1 MIVNYIHF
9 NTLGGLIMSEVPLLD
24 AKASLK
30 KMVSLIVDIS
40 GLTSD
45 YIPKLRSQPENI
57 LGTIDKFETEKTKML
72 KNIDANNEQIN
83 LLKNNISQSQRD
95 IQKYEEHNRE
105 LQIKKQGL
113 LDTIQKKQKQIEDTQ
128 ATIRIKKE
136 EFESGTERLK
146 KLNQRNIEISREIEI
161 FEKKL
166 RDLEKE
172 LEHTFYKKERYVKSY
187 ENRVAAMKILID
199 KKYINSALYQFIRAL
214 QPGSALELKNILLAI
229 DMREDQAI
237 RIIKKMI
244 EENAP
249 IELDQEAGTILLKE
263 EVDF

>member
-1 MIVNYIHF
+1 
-9 NTLGGLIMSEVPLLD
+9 MSEVPLLD

-45 YIPKLRSQPENI
+45 YIPKLRTQPESI
-57 LGTIDKFETEKTKML
+57 LSTIEKLETEKIELLNM
-72 KNIDANNEQIN
+72 IDANNEQIN
-83 LLKNNISQSQRD
+83 LLKTNISQSQRD
-95 IQKYEEHNRE
+95 IHKFDEHNQE
-105 LQIKKQGL
+105 LQQKKQGL
-113 LDTIQKKQKQIEDTQ
+113 LGTIQQKQKQIEETK

-136 EFESGTERLK
+136 EFESHTMQLK
-146 KLNQRNIEISREIEI
+146 QLNERNIELSREIEI

-166 RDLEKE
+166 KDLENE
-172 LEHTFYKKERYVKSY
+172 LESTFYKKERYVKSY
-187 ENRVAAMKILID
+187 ENRVAAMKILIE

-214 QPGSALELKNILLAI
+214 QPGSALDLKNILLAI
-229 DMREDQAI
+229 DMREDKAI

>member
-1 MIVNYIHF
+1 V
-9 NTLGGLIMSEVPLLD
+9 SEVPLLD

-45 YIPKLRSQPENI
+45 YIPKLRAQPENI
-57 LGTIDKFETEKTKML
+57 LGSIEKLETEKTSLLNK
-72 KNIDANNEQIN
+72 IDANNEEIN
-83 LLKNNISQSQRD
+83 LLKTNISQCQRD
-95 IQKYEEHNRE
+95 IQKFEEHNRE
-105 LQIKKQGL
+105 LQVKKQKL
-113 LDTIQKKQKQIEDTQ
+113 LDTIQEKQKQIEDTQ

-136 EFESGTERLK
+136 EFESRTDRLK
-146 KLNQRNIEISREIEI
+146 KLNERNIELSREIEI

-166 RDLEKE
+166 RGLEKDLES
-172 LEHTFYKKERYVKSY
+172 TFYKKERYVKTY
-187 ENRVAAMKILID
+187 ENRVAAMKTLID
-199 KKYINSALYQFIRAL
+199 KKYINSTLYQFLRAL
-214 QPGSALELKNILLAI
+214 QPGSALDLKNILLAI

-249 IELDQEAGTILLKE
+249 IELNQEEGTILLKE

>member
-1 MIVNYIHF
+1 
-9 NTLGGLIMSEVPLLD
+9 MSEVPLLD

-45 YIPKLRSQPENI
+45 YIPKLRAQPEKI
-57 LGTIDKFETEKTKML
+57 LGSIEKFETEKTSLLNK
-72 KNIDANNEQIN
+72 IDANNEEIN
-83 LLKNNISQSQRD
+83 LLKTNISQCQRD
-95 IQKYEEHNRE
+95 IQKFDEHNRE
-105 LQIKKQGL
+105 LQVKKQRL
-113 LDTIQKKQKQIEDTQ
+113 LDTIQEKQKKIEDTQ
-128 ATIRIKKE
+128 ASIRIKKE
-136 EFESGTERLK
+136 EFESRTVRLK
-146 KLNQRNIEISREIEI
+146 KLNERNIEISREIEI

-166 RDLEKE
+166 RELEKE
-172 LEHTFYKKERYVKSY
+172 LENTFYKKERYVKTY

-199 KKYINSALYQFIRAL
+199 KKYINSALYQFLRAL
-214 QPGSALELKNILLAI
+214 QPGSTLDLKNILLAI

-249 IELDQEAGTILLKE
+249 IELNQEEGTILLKE

>member
-1 MIVNYIHF
+1 
-9 NTLGGLIMSEVPLLD
+9 MSEVPLLD

-45 YIPKLRSQPENI
+45 YIPKLRAQPENI
-57 LGTIDKFETEKTKML
+57 LGSIEKFETEKTSL
-72 KNIDANNEQIN
+72 LNNIDANNEEIN
-83 LLKNNISQSQRD
+83 SLKNNISQCQRD
-95 IQKYEEHNRE
+95 IQKFEEHNRE
-105 LQIKKQGL
+105 LQVKKQTL
-113 LDTIQKKQKQIEDTQ
+113 LDTIQEKQKQIEDTQ

-136 EFESGTERLK
+136 EFESRTDRLK
-146 KLNQRNIEISREIEI
+146 KLNERNIELSREIEI

-166 RDLEKE
+166 RELEKE
-172 LEHTFYKKERYVKSY
+172 LENTFYKKERYVKTY
-187 ENRVAAMKILID
+187 QNRVAAMKILID
-199 KKYINSALYQFIRAL
+199 KKYINSALYQFLRAL
-214 QPGSALELKNILLAI
+214 QPGSALDLKNILLAI

-249 IELDQEAGTILLKE
+249 IELNQEEGTILLKE

>member
-1 MIVNYIHF
+1 
-9 NTLGGLIMSEVPLLD
+9 MSEVPLLD

-45 YIPKLRSQPENI
+45 YIPKLRAQPENI
-57 LGTIDKFETEKTKML
+57 LGTIDKFEMEKTRIL
-72 KNIDANNEQIN
+72 NNIDANNEQIN
-83 LLKNNISQSQRD
+83 LLKNNVSQSQRD

-105 LQIKKQGL
+105 LQVKKQGL
-113 LDTIQKKQKQIEDTQ
+113 LDTIQQKQKQIEDTQ

-136 EFESGTERLK
+136 EFETRTERLK

-166 RDLEKE
+166 RDLEEE
-172 LEHTFYKKERYVKSY
+172 LESTFYKKERYVKSY
-187 ENRVAAMKILID
+187 ENRVAAMKILIS

-214 QPGSALELKNILLAI
+214 QPGSALDLKNIFLAI

-249 IELDQEAGTILLKE
+249 IELDQETGTILLKE

>member
-1 MIVNYIHF
+1 MVKYNHFTHFRRVN
-9 NTLGGLIMSEVPLLD
+9 MSEVPLLD

-30 KMVSLIVDIS
+30 KIVSLIVDIS

-45 YIPKLRSQPENI
+45 YIPKLRTQPESI
-57 LGTIDKFETEKTKML
+57 LSTIEKLETEKIELLNK
-72 KNIDANNEQIN
+72 IDANNEEVN
-83 LLKNNISQSQRD
+83 LLKTNISQSQRD
-95 IQKYEEHNRE
+95 IQKFDDHNQE
-105 LQIKKQGL
+105 LQQKKQGL
-113 LDTIQKKQKQIEDTQ
+113 LDTIQQKQKQIEDTQ
-128 ATIRIKKE
+128 ASIRIKKE
-136 EFESGTERLK
+136 EFESRTTQLK
-146 KLNQRNIEISREIEI
+146 QLNERNIELSREIEI

-172 LEHTFYKKERYVKSY
+172 LENTFYKKERYVTSY

-199 KKYINSALYQFIRAL
+199 KKYINSTLYQFIRAL
-214 QPGSALELKNILLAI
+214 QPGSALDLKNILLAI

-249 IELDQEAGTILLKE
+249 IELNQETGTILLKE